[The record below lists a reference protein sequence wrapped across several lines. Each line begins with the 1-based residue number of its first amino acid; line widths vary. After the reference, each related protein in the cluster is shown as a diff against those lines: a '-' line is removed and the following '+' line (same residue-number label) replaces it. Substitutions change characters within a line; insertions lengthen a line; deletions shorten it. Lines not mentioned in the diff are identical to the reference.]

1 MNFRKATKEDI
12 SPIVEIYNDIHTQE
26 EMGLVTIGWV
36 RDTYPTEL
44 DAQKALNRGDLFVGE
59 DEGQIFGA
67 AIINQ
72 IQVDV
77 YENAPWEYPAEDREV
92 MVLHTLVISPKAPR
106 RGYGK
111 AFVQFYQD
119 WASEHHCPYLRID
132 TNEKNTRARAMY
144 QKLGFREIG
153 MVPCDFNGIRSINLV
168 LLEKKL

>member
-1 MNFRKATKEDI
+1 MIFRKATKADI
-12 SPIVEIYNDIHTQE
+12 PAIAAIYNAIHTQE

-36 RDTYPTEL
+36 RDIYPTEK
-44 DAQKALNRGDLFVGE
+44 DATRALGRGDLFVGE
-59 DEGQIFGA
+59 DEGTIFGA

-77 YENAPWEYPAEDREV
+77 YENAPWEYPAEDSEV
-92 MVLHTLVISPKAPR
+92 MVLHTLVISPSAPR

-119 WASEHHCPYLRID
+119 WAREHHCPYLRID

-153 MVPCDFNGIRSINLV
+153 TVPCDFNGIQAIELV